1 MELYFTTTGKQFLQL
16 KSSLVGMNIIV
27 RGSLVC
33 GGGGKP
39 ECSAKTHV
47 SKRATPK
54 SFDITVQPLSFTVIE
69 LGSQRW
75 GAIALSFTLHGHRD
89 FLLKGFN

>member
-33 GGGGKP
+33 VGGGG
-39 ECSAKTHV
+39 EAGM
-47 SKRATPK
+47 
-54 SFDITVQPLSFTVIE
+54 LSENPRV
-69 LGSQRW
+69 
-75 GAIALSFTLHGHRD
+75 
-89 FLLKGFN
+89 